1 MLSEENRRM
10 ADGSGY
16 LTFILDFN
24 AFDELF
30 FLLFFLKRK
39 KLYFNKFMGI
49 KGFIDC
55 LNNGIGYSFLTNQHH
70 RLKAVSKPS

>member
-30 FLLFFLKRK
+30 FLIFFFKSK
-39 KLYFNKFMGI
+39 KLYFYQFMGI

-55 LNNGIGYSFLTNQHH
+55 LNNRVCYSFLTD
-70 RLKAVSKPS
+70 